1 MFPFRFIGVAMFAVG
16 LVLFAPF
23 IFRFLIFA
31 ILIGAALRLMRRIHY
46 ARYGYEYGGC
56 GRHHHRRFGHHPFGS
71 HTRDRYEEDGIVPS
85 DY

>member
-1 MFPFRFIGVAMFAVG
+1 MFPFRFIGVALFAVG

-23 IFRFLIFA
+23 VFRFLIFA
-31 ILIGAALRLMRRIHY
+31 ILIGAAFRLMGRIHY

-56 GRHHHRRFGHHPFGS
+56 GRRHHHYRRQGFGRPPY
-71 HTRDRYEEDGIVPS
+71 DRYEEDGIVPS